1 MPNMYPYPRIMKT
14 VFDGTSQ
21 DAAINSMVISRV
33 IEEIVQPECT
43 DGGFSSGR
51 TWSICIKDQH
61 SDESSPHYILHF
73 GEGEGCDQIT
83 DDSCAEVNVN
93 YCDTISEPDGTIL
106 QKPGVFIVKAGGE
119 FGLVTK
125 EFAARNAAEIYAG
138 ALKSNLPSYAI
149 VMDVNAFIPY
159 FRLTQPPLEA

>member
-1 MPNMYPYPRIMKT
+1 MPNTYPYPRMIKT

-51 TWSICIKDQH
+51 TWSICIEDQH
-61 SDESSPHYILHF
+61 TDERSPHYILHF
-73 GEGEGCDQIT
+73 GEGEGCDRIT
-83 DDSCAEVNVN
+83 DGSCAEVNVK
-93 YCDTISEPDGTIL
+93 YCDNISESDGTIL
-106 QKPGVFIVKAGGE
+106 QKPGVFIVKAGGD

-125 EFAARNAAEIYAG
+125 EFAARYAAEIYVG

-149 VMDVNAFIPY
+149 VMDVNAFRISN
-159 FRLTQPPLEA
+159 